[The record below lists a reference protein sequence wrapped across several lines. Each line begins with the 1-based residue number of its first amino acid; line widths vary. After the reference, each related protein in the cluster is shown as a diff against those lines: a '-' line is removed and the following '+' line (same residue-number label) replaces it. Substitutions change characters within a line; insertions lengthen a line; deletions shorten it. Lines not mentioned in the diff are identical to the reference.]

1 MDTEKL
7 REATERRK
15 KGELDEIEDT
25 SRNEISKR
33 FGSGESD
40 PGKGRQQTMPG
51 SDSMRSDTNSNSM
64 RKDVQLEDE
73 NPNSVKKGRSG

>member
-7 REATERRK
+7 REQTERRK

-25 SRNEISKR
+25 ARNEISKR

-40 PGKGRQQTMPG
+40 PGTGRQQTEPG
-51 SDSMRSDTNSNSM
+51 SDSLRSQESNSL
-64 RKDVQLEDE
+64 RKDVQIEDA
-73 NPNSVKKGRSG
+73 NPNPAKPKNAA